1 MCHSGWWFGTF
12 VIFPYVGNNHP
23 NWLIFFRGVETTNQ
37 HCYVWLTWEMYQSYH
52 HWFQS
57 HHWNGL
63 VILEQLLFPDL
74 PPETS
79 LSLSV
84 YHHHLDPF
92 EQFWSQSFSLIF
104 QTFSS
109 HGFSQVFVAY
119 KVQAMTLNFK
129 IRQTCDQGC
138 LADPRKLAML
148 DLPQPP
154 TVNTPEVAASS
165 AAPDPSAP
173 CMTLLPDEYW
183 VCGNSMNYPI
193 NISLLFLLNHI
204 FIAIPFPTVTG
215 V

>member
-1 MCHSGWWFGTF
+1 MSCGRAPPVSETL
-12 VIFPYVGNNHP
+12 ILVGGLEHFSFFHILGINHP

-79 LSLSV
+79 LSLSLSV

-104 QTFSS
+104 PNFLQPLKPGIRRLQSSS
-109 HGFSQVFVAY
+109 HDTQLQDTTDMRPGMPCWSSKVGYAWPSTAADCQHTGSGCFISCAWPKRTLYDFV
-119 KVQAMTLNFK
+119 TRRIL
-129 IRQTCDQGC
+129 
-138 LADPRKLAML
+138 
-148 DLPQPP
+148 
-154 TVNTPEVAASS
+154 
-165 AAPDPSAP
+165 
-173 CMTLLPDEYW
+173 
-183 VCGNSMNYPI
+183 
-193 NISLLFLLNHI
+193 SLR
-204 FIAIPFPTVTG
+204 
-215 V
+215 